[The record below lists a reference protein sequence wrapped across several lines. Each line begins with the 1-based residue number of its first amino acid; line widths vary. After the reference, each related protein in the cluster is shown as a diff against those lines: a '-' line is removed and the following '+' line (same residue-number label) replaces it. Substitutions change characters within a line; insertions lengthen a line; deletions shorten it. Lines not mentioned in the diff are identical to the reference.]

1 MSESVLKN
9 QNESDDESPELS
21 LATLAALNEFLTEK
35 RAREER
41 LRIIAETA
49 ANGDD
54 LDDIVLD
61 EDWQL
66 SQFWYDDETTSVL
79 ANEALRIAGTA
90 GSIAC
95 ISCPTL
101 YRHLRKIKPANVNVK
116 LLEYDT
122 RFSVYG
128 SDFLLYDYQTP
139 LEIPKELSSSFD
151 VVVADPPFL
160 SDECLTKTALT
171 MRYLSKGPLILC
183 TGATMEE
190 LAGRVLQLKICS
202 FQPKH
207 KNNLANDFRC
217 YANYC
222 FDDEVSKNQSSK

>member
-1 MSESVLKN
+1 MSEFESREH
-9 QNESDDESPELS
+9 NESDDEPPQLSPE
-21 LATLAALNEFLTEK
+21 ALAALNEFLTEK
-35 RAREER
+35 NAREER
-41 LRIIAETA
+41 LRTIAEA
-49 ANGDD
+49 AAKGDN
-54 LDDIVLD
+54 LDDIDVD
-61 EDWQL
+61 ENWQL
-66 SQFWYDDETTSVL
+66 SQFWYDDHTTAVL
-79 ANEALRIAGTA
+79 AKEALRIAGPS

-101 YRHLRKIKPANVNVK
+101 YRHLRKIKPSSVNVK

-183 TGATMEE
+183 TGAIMEE

-217 YANYC
+217 YANYNL
-222 FDDEVSKNQSSK
+222 DMEIS